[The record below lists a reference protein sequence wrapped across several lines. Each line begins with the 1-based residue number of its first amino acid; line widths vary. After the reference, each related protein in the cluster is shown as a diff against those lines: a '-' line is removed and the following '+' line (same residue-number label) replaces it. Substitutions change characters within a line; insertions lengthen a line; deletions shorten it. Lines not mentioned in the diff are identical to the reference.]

1 MHRQGASRSTINS
14 CVDCFGYNQYYR
26 LLVDFFVSFVATHFA
41 QSVLEHYIL
50 LEQVV
55 NRHFVL
61 SVVVHWALE
70 EEAQEA
76 LDAIASCASS
86 QVAEEYEVK
95 AKRSSEDRVA
105 AEEVGLDLHWRAHP
119 TEDVDVVPTF
129 LVVVARWIVVDTYF
143 VVVVLI

>member
-61 SVVVHWALE
+61 SVVVHRALE

-76 LDAIASCASS
+76 LSTPTAGASS
-86 QVAEEYEVK
+86 EVAKQYEV
-95 AKRSSEDRVA
+95 ETDRKS
-105 AEEVGLDLHWRAHP
+105 
-119 TEDVDVVPTF
+119 VV
-129 LVVVARWIVVDTYF
+129 
-143 VVVVLI
+143 